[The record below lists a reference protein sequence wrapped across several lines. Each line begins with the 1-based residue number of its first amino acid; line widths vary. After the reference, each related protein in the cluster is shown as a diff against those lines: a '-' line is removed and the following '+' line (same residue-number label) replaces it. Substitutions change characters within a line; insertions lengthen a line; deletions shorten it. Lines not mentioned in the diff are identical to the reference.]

1 MFRNILIL
9 IRITIGFI
17 FLFIGVIG
25 LILPILQGWIFL
37 LIAIPF
43 ISPEHGKKILLTV
56 GNLVLRKKKS
66 KSQNNS
72 DNNQ

>member
-17 FLFIGVIG
+17 LLFIGVIG

-37 LIAIPF
+37 FIAIPL
-43 ISPEHGKKILLTV
+43 ISPEHGKKILLAV
-56 GNLVLRKKKS
+56 GNRILRKKKS

-72 DNNQ
+72 NNNL